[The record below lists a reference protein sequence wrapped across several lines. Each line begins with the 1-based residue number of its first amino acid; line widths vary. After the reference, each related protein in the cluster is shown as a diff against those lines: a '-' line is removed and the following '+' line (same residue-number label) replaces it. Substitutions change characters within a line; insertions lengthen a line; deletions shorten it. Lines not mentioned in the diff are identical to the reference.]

1 MQELGWNVLIEEG
14 NSGQFE
20 LFRHKGTNYNF
31 NSDNWISFMKEG
43 DGIPKF
49 FTMSDIEKRLTY

>member
-20 LFRHKGTNYNF
+20 LFRHRGTNYNF

>member
-1 MQELGWNVLIEEG
+1 MKEQGWNVLIQEG
-14 NSGQFE
+14 DSGQFE

-31 NSDNWISFMKEG
+31 NNDNWISFMKEG

-49 FTMSDIEKRLTY
+49 FTMSDIEKKLTY

>member
-1 MQELGWNVLIEEG
+1 MQELGWDVLIEEG

-20 LFRHKGTNYNF
+20 LFRHRGTNYNF

-43 DGIPKF
+43 NGIPKF
-49 FTMSDIEKRLTY
+49 FTMSDIEKKLTY

>member
-1 MQELGWNVLIEEG
+1 MQELGWDVLIEEG

-20 LFRHKGTNYNF
+20 LFRHRGTNYNF

-43 DGIPKF
+43 NGIPKF

>member
-1 MQELGWNVLIEEG
+1 MKEQGWNVLIQEG
-14 NSGQFE
+14 DSGQFE

>member
-1 MQELGWNVLIEEG
+1 MKEQGWNVLIQEG
-14 NSGQFE
+14 DSGHFE
-20 LFRHKGTNYNF
+20 LFRHIGTNYNF
-31 NSDNWISFMKEG
+31 NNDNWISFMKEG

>member
-20 LFRHKGTNYNF
+20 LFRHRGTNYNF

-43 DGIPKF
+43 NGIPKF
-49 FTMSDIEKRLTY
+49 FTMSDIEKKLTY

>member
-20 LFRHKGTNYNF
+20 LFRHRGTNYNF

-49 FTMSDIEKRLTY
+49 FTMSDIEKKLTY

>member
-20 LFRHKGTNYNF
+20 LFRHRGTNYNF

-43 DGIPKF
+43 NGIPKF
-49 FTMSDIEKRLTY
+49 FTMSDIENKLTY

>member
-20 LFRHKGTNYNF
+20 LFRHRGTNYNF

-43 DGIPKF
+43 NGIPKF
-49 FTMSDIEKRLTY
+49 ITMSDIEKKLTY

>member
-31 NSDNWISFMKEG
+31 NNDNWISFMKEG

>member
-1 MQELGWNVLIEEG
+1 MKEQGWNVLIQEG
-14 NSGQFE
+14 DSGQFE

-31 NSDNWISFMKEG
+31 NNDNWISFMKEG

>member
-20 LFRHKGTNYNF
+20 LFRHRGTNYNF
-31 NSDNWISFMKEG
+31 NSANWISFMKEG

>member
-20 LFRHKGTNYNF
+20 LFRHRGTNYNF

-49 FTMSDIEKRLTY
+49 FTMSDIEKRFTY

>member
-20 LFRHKGTNYNF
+20 LFRHRGTNYNF
-31 NSDNWISFMKEG
+31 NSDNLISFMKEG
-43 DGIPKF
+43 DCIPKF
-49 FTMSDIEKRLTY
+49 FTMSDIEKKLTY

>member
-1 MQELGWNVLIEEG
+1 MHELGWDVLIEEG

-20 LFRHKGTNYNF
+20 LFRHRGTNYNF

-43 DGIPKF
+43 NGIPKF
-49 FTMSDIEKRLTY
+49 FTMSDIEKKLTY

>member
-20 LFRHKGTNYNF
+20 LFRHRGTNYNF

-43 DGIPKF
+43 NGIPKF

>member
-1 MQELGWNVLIEEG
+1 MQELGLNVLIEEG

-20 LFRHKGTNYNF
+20 LFRHRGTNYNF

>member
-1 MQELGWNVLIEEG
+1 MKEQGWNVLIQEG
-14 NSGQFE
+14 DSGQFE
-20 LFRHKGTNYNF
+20 LFRHRGTNYNF

>member
-1 MQELGWNVLIEEG
+1 MQELGWDVLIEEG

-20 LFRHKGTNYNF
+20 LFRHRGTNYNF